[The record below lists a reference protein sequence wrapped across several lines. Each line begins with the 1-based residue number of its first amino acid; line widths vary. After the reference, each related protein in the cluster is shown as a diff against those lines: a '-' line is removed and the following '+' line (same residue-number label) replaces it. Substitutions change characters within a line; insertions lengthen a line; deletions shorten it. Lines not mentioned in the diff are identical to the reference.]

1 MPLRFQAATDVGKQR
16 TANEDSFLTAPELG
30 LFVVADGMGGQ
41 AAGEVAS
48 RLAVDAIC
56 QFIKL
61 TDEQRDITWPT
72 GYEPSL
78 NHGQNRLRS
87 ALMLANQEI
96 YASGAEDAGLR
107 GMGTTAV
114 CALIE
119 GQHADLANVGD
130 SRIYLLDDD
139 GLKQITNDHS
149 WIHEQV
155 KRGVI
160 SEDQARSHPY
170 RNVVTRALG
179 ATPDVDVDLSG
190 MELQEGNLLLLCT
203 DGLNSM
209 LSDSE
214 ISEILQRYRDDLDAA
229 AKALIFEANQKGGED
244 NITVILLGYSED

>member
-1 MPLRFQAATDVGKQR
+1 MPVRFQAVTDVGKQR
-16 TANEDSFLTAPELG
+16 SANEDSFLAAPELG
-30 LFVVADGMGGQ
+30 LFVAADGMGGQ

-48 RLAVDAIC
+48 RLAVDTIC

-61 TDEQRDITWPT
+61 TEEQRDITWPT

-78 NHGQNRLRS
+78 NYGQNRLRS

-114 CALIE
+114 CALFE
-119 GQHADLANVGD
+119 GKHVDLAHVGD
-130 SRIYLLDDD
+130 SRIYLLH
-139 GLKQITNDHS
+139 GNELTQITNDHS

-179 ATPDVDVDLSG
+179 ATPDVDVDLTA
-190 MELQEGNLLLLCT
+190 MELEETDLLLLCT

-209 LSDSE
+209 VSDQE
-214 ISEILQRYRDDLDAA
+214 ISDILQRYHDDLDAS
-229 AKALIFEANQKGGED
+229 AKALVYEANLKGGDD
-244 NITVILLGYSED
+244 NITVILLGYSAD